1 MSTLELLATVVLA
14 ILAIAGV
21 TYAAYCNDVAL
32 QEWRESQAA
41 AGDCLTPAD
50 LIRMGIVNNDGTVS
64 GIGAGAPY
72 WLNKRFDS
80 AATGRDECGGPSEQ
94 PDVQSV
100 PVGNGSHPVNGFGSD
115 AGACEGVTTLGRE
128 SGEAAGHD

>member
-1 MSTLELLATVVLA
+1 MNIIEVLTSALFIGTVVALV
-14 ILAIAGV
+14 GYV
-21 TYAAYCNDVAL
+21 AYCNDVAL
-32 QEWRESQAA
+32 QEWRDTQDA
-41 AGDCLTPAD
+41 AGDCLTHAD
-50 LIRMGIVNNDGTVS
+50 LARMGIVNDDGTVS
-64 GIGAGAPY
+64 GIEAGAPY
-72 WLNKRFDS
+72 WLNNRFDS

-94 PDVQSV
+94 PDAPRV